1 MSLVMCLGIL
11 VVAALVVSGED
22 SQQPTVVV
30 PEDIPGADVIV
41 FKGDTYD
48 FDLTKCTDDVGIVSY
63 LVEFEFAGVPV
74 SITNTTGHVYYTFND
89 YGQTWVTVSA
99 FDAVGNEGV
108 GFFSI
113 DVAERVTS
121 DLVITDDPAY
131 QVDHSLYL
139 DGADLTI
146 ENSTV
151 ELGDGVGIGPSLSG
165 GGPPDMLGESL
176 TPSEPGLAG
185 HWEPYNWYGYWRTG
199 NAYAGRPVLDTTTKL
214 SGDASIRLT
223 GVTGYRY
230 GFEYHFDTNADLTQ
244 YNALTFFLHSAY
256 NSDYNYLYYIYFYG
270 SHNYA
275 SADGYTYT
283 MSGAYMQGG
292 RSHYYGWHG
301 YTIALDR
308 VDTGRWYSYN
318 MADLSSVACIR
329 FYQYSVYR
337 QDCWIDNIGLSEIEW
352 GDEITESTTPSGD
365 YGGSWSGFS
374 LSDEAYVG
382 SHSVYK
388 KINRGTYNDFWYY
401 FNEPTDLSEFNA
413 LRFFMTMK
421 DAKGAQVLYS
431 YYWPYSRYYNLYI
444 YDEAGRQCYYR
455 SYSYTYTYY
464 GYNWEWY
471 GHNLPWGTQSAYY
484 DNGVDLTKVTRFR
497 LANIYMSYAYPGTYP
512 ISVHIDGLEWYSHL
526 RGMQKGAVADTVPLA
541 IYVAGGD
548 ASVTGGSRV
557 VGTGTT
563 GARLMVDGGSAVLE
577 DATFDNMWFTEGAKT
592 PNVLKSFG
600 GVEVYGDA
608 TISDVTFVNC
618 QGPGLALFDG
628 KYVIDKSTLDLS
640 GTSQV
645 SPGSPM
651 LILGATDRLTAAYT
665 IDLTGWTLENS
676 PVGTGVLVTM
686 TDCKVKMTVKVHENS
701 VDNNAYAGIVI
712 SSVGARDDLDISIY
726 AQSTM
731 GCGSGLISSV
741 TGPNPNPGK
750 VTTVEMKRSH
760 FEGSTG
766 DGAVISFDGVST
778 SIDLTINDCSFTRNS
793 NGLLVVVKDSTSAPA
808 VGLTDIVGEAN
819 LKDGVA
825 ISLEGQTGNADVDVT
840 GSEFNGNVAAGLS
853 IMVRSA
859 TAMPGTSI
867 DLSVSET
874 LFEDNMGY
882 GLLVGSDGATLEAD
896 ASLTD
901 LEAVGNTGSGIGVSV
916 VKTIGN
922 FTLTAKAVES
932 WDNSGS
938 GMHIVTSQQSSGGLA
953 CEGRVLIE
961 MDSCQFHDN
970 IGNGVTE
977 EHHFAAGADEEL
989 RPSMQYELTAR
1000 NLTLRLNRGH
1010 GYYVGPLGT
1019 PAFGLRDANYEIR
1032 DCVFSYNDLAGLH
1045 IREGYDNNN
1054 LQGFVREMY
1063 NITNCT
1069 FTANIIGLEQ
1079 YWNRFS
1085 YGTESSVRISQCTFT
1100 ENEAEAVH
1108 AHGYTGG
1115 YSGES
1120 CLLAAEYEILSSY
1133 MDSQVRLD
1141 ISGAYD
1147 QNGLAY
1153 PSIDVTIVNNT
1164 YLSDMPMS
1172 IVMGGYYNSLK
1183 NPVSTSLLY
1192 KANVHK
1198 ISSSEDA
1205 LNVEMYGGAKLSG
1218 IVNIEDLDIKNPT
1231 GHGIRIVYGTLH
1243 NTEAQRKLAIVQIT
1257 ITDVKIRNCLMS
1269 GIDIEQH
1276 HYTDVE
1282 AYAIGHYSL
1291 LRADVQSAEFGVKS
1305 EGIGGEIRDSRF
1317 FRIVENAINTKNG
1330 IIDVYNSDIGVISRA
1345 NLVANE
1351 YGAIRLWFSLQVKV
1365 VWKESGDPVI
1375 GASLAVRDNTWSTI
1389 GVSIVQDADGMTFSN
1404 LNTITV
1410 DYLGIIT
1417 RNPYIVNVEFRGIS
1431 QERVVNVTK
1440 ATELTILLVDDIPPR
1455 INIEMPGK
1463 GSMQRE
1469 RSIYL
1474 KGTSFDVHSAID
1486 RVVVSID
1493 GEFWQE
1499 ASGQEVFELV
1509 IPDVPEGL
1517 VVVLVRAY
1525 DASDNYREESIPVL
1539 VDSTPPSLK
1548 IISPVEG
1555 IRTNSRTIEV
1565 LGTTDVGARAYI
1577 NGQLVEIDYTF
1588 ISKTV
1593 QLSEGPNVIKIKV
1606 MDLIG
1611 NDREIIINVILDT
1624 QAPYLAII
1632 SPMNG
1637 AIVNTKDVRLMGH
1650 TESTGVTIQMSGLTV
1665 AVDEEGYFTVDVILE
1680 PGINHLEIIA
1690 VDEVGNERR
1699 LPVMLTFDGDPP
1711 WIKIAEPIPGS
1722 YFNTREIV
1730 VAGYAVEGTRVFLNG
1745 IEIDV
1750 VLGQFE
1756 TTILTQE
1763 GPVDILVVGID
1774 DAGNMM
1780 SLTVPIHVDS
1790 VFPGLEIV
1798 APVDGLLTNI
1808 RELQIEG
1815 LITTLEDPK
1824 ELELLI
1830 NGAQYTIGMDGTI
1843 SQAIDLADGVNLITI
1858 EVADLVGNRVSV
1870 TRTVTLDTLPPY
1882 LSVMVENTRID
1893 VFLTDPVSLG
1903 TFVYVTGF
1911 TETGTSLTINGIF
1924 VEVDPANGHFNYTMD
1939 LPMPQEGSKV
1949 SRTLIHVVS
1958 ADEAGNTAVH
1968 EEWVNRLEGERTQ
1981 EGDGDE
1987 ENTVTV
1993 LVFALLILALSIV
2006 IAIGYMR
2013 YRSQAELYED
2023 FESQGQDGDVSV
2035 LDEGGEDEGVV

>member
-1 MSLVMCLGIL
+1 ML

-22 SQQPTVVV
+22 AEQPKVVI
-30 PEDIPGADVIV
+30 PDDIPGADVIV

-99 FDAVGNEGV
+99 FDAVGNEGID
-108 GFFSI
+108 FFSI
-113 DVAERVTS
+113 DVAERITS
-121 DLVITDDPAY
+121 DLVITDDPNY

-146 ENSTV
+146 DNSTV
-151 ELGDGVGIGPSLSG
+151 QIGEGAGIGPSIAG
-165 GGPPDMLGESL
+165 GGAPEMLGESL
-176 TPSEPGLAG
+176 TPSEEGLAG
-185 HWEPYNWYGYWRTG
+185 HWEPYYWYNYWRTG
-199 NAYAGRPVLDTTTKL
+199 NTYSGKPMLDTTTKM
-214 SGDASIRLT
+214 SGDASIRIT
-223 GVTGYRY
+223 GATSYAY
-230 GFEYHFDTNADLTQ
+230 GFEYHFDANADLTG
-244 YNALTFFLHSAY
+244 YNALTFWMHTRY
-256 NSDYNYLYYIYFYG
+256 NSYYSYIYYIYFYG

-275 SADGYTYT
+275 SADGYARVY
-283 MSGAYMQGG
+283 SGAYQQGG
-292 RSHYYGWHG
+292 YSVYRGWHG
-301 YTIALDR
+301 YTIPLDDQ
-308 VDTGRWYSYN
+308 DTGYFYYYN

-329 FYQYSVYR
+329 IQTYSMYR
-337 QDCWIDNIGLSEIEW
+337 QEQWIDNIGLSEIDW

-365 YGGSWSGFS
+365 YGGYWSGFS
-374 LSDEAYVG
+374 LSDESYVG
-382 SHSVYK
+382 SHSVYRSM
-388 KINRGTYNDFWYY
+388 NRGTYNNFYYY

-413 LRFFMTMK
+413 LRLFVKMT
-421 DAKGAQVLYS
+421 DANGKRVDRS
-431 YYWPYSRYYNLYI
+431 YYWGYSSGYKLYV
-444 YDEAGRQCYYR
+444 YDEAGKYCAYR
-455 SYSYTYTYY
+455 EYPYAQTYY
-464 GYNWEWY
+464 GYGKWY
-471 GHNLPWGTQSAYY
+471 GYNLPWGTQTAYT
-484 DNGVDLTKVTRFR
+484 NTGVDLTKVTYFRF
-497 LANIYMSYAYPGTYP
+497 ANIYMSYAYPGTYP
-512 ISVHIDGLEWYSHL
+512 INMHIDGLEWYSHL
-526 RGMQKGAVADTVPLA
+526 RGMQKGAVADNVPLA

-548 ASVTGGSRV
+548 ATVTGGSSV
-557 VGTGTT
+557 VGSGTT
-563 GARLMVDGGSAVLE
+563 GARIMVDGGSAVLE

-600 GVEVYGDA
+600 GMEVYGDA

-618 QGPGLALFDG
+618 PGPGLALFDG
-628 KYVIDKSTLDLS
+628 TYTLDQSTIDLS
-640 GTSQV
+640 GTTQV

-651 LILGATDRLTAAYT
+651 LILGATNRLTAAYT

-712 SSVGARDDLDISIY
+712 SSVGARDDLDIIVYS
-726 AQSTM
+726 QTTM

-750 VTTVEMKRSH
+750 VTTVDMSYSS

-766 DGAVISFDGVST
+766 DGAVISFDGAST
-778 SIDLTINDCSFTRNS
+778 SIDISIDSCSFNTNS
-793 NGLLVVVKDSTSAPA
+793 NGLLVVVKDATGA
-808 VGLTDIVGEAN
+808 VDVSLTDVTGEAN

-825 ISLEGQTGNADVDVT
+825 IALEGQSGNAGVEVKD
-840 GSEFNGNVAAGLS
+840 SEFNGNVAAGLS

-859 TAMPGTSI
+859 IAMPGTSI
-867 DLSVSET
+867 GISVYET
-874 LFEDNMGY
+874 LFEDNMAY

-901 LEAVGNTGSGIGVSV
+901 LEAVGNIGHGIGISV
-916 VKTIGN
+916 AKTIGN
-922 FTLTAKAVES
+922 FTFTVKDVES

-938 GMHIVTSQQSSGGLA
+938 GMHIVTSQQSSGGVA
-953 CEGRVLIE
+953 YEGRVMIDL
-961 MDSCQFHDN
+961 DSCQFHDN

-977 EHHFAAGADEEL
+977 EHHFAAAADEEL
-989 RPSMQYELTAR
+989 RPLMEYELTAH

-1032 DCVFSYNDLAGLH
+1032 DCVFSDNDLAGLH
-1045 IREGYDNNN
+1045 IREGYNNNN
-1054 LQGFVREMY
+1054 LQGYVREMY

-1069 FTANIIGLEQ
+1069 FANNIIGLEQ

-1100 ENEAEAVH
+1100 GNEAEAIY
-1108 AHGYTGG
+1108 AHGYRGG

-1120 CLLAAEYEILSSY
+1120 CLLAAEYEILSSF
-1133 MDSQVRLD
+1133 MDSQVSLD
-1141 ISGAYD
+1141 IGGAYD

-1153 PSIDVTIVNNT
+1153 PSIEVTIVDNT
-1164 YLSDMPMS
+1164 YRSDMPMS
-1172 IVMGGYYNSLK
+1172 IIMGGYYNSLK

-1192 KANVHK
+1192 RANVHEVA
-1198 ISSSEDA
+1198 SAEDG
-1205 LNVEMYGGAKLSG
+1205 LNVEMYGGTKLSG
-1218 IVNIEDLDIKNPT
+1218 IVNIEDIDIKNPT

-1243 NTEAQRKLAIVQIT
+1243 NTEAQRKLAVVQIT
-1257 ITDVKIRNCLMS
+1257 VTDVNIRNCLSS
-1269 GIDIEQH
+1269 GIDIEEY
-1276 HYTDVE
+1276 HYIDVE
-1282 AYAIGHYSL
+1282 AYAIGHFSL
-1291 LRADVQSAEFGVKS
+1291 LRVDVQSAEFGVKS
-1305 EGIGGEIRDSRF
+1305 EGTAGEIRDSRF

-1330 IIDVYNSDIGVISRA
+1330 IIDVYNSDIGAITRA
-1345 NLVANE
+1345 NLKANE
-1351 YGAIRLWFSLQVKV
+1351 YGAIRLWFPLQVKV
-1365 VWKESGDPVI
+1365 LWKDSGNPVI
-1375 GASLAVRDNTWSTI
+1375 GASLSVRDNTWSTI
-1389 GVSIVQDADGMTFSN
+1389 GVSIVQDADGKTFSN
-1404 LNTITV
+1404 LNTMTV

-1417 RNPYIVNVEFRGIS
+1417 RNPYIVNVEFRGIA

-1440 ATELTILLVDDIPPR
+1440 ATELTILMVDDIPPR
-1455 INIEMPGK
+1455 IDIETPGK

-1499 ASGQEVFELV
+1499 ASGQEVFELT

-1517 VVVLVRAY
+1517 IVVLVRAY
-1525 DASDNYREESIPVL
+1525 DASDNYWEESISVL

-1555 IRTNSRTIEV
+1555 MRTNSQTIEV

-1593 QLSEGPNVIKIKV
+1593 LLNEGPNVIKVKV
-1606 MDLIG
+1606 IDLIG
-1611 NDREIIINVILDT
+1611 NDEEIIINVIVDT

-1650 TESTGVTIQMSGLTV
+1650 TESTGVTIQISGLTV
-1665 AVDEEGYFTVDVILE
+1665 PVDEEGYFTVDVILE
-1680 PGINHLEIIA
+1680 PGINHLEITA

-1699 LPVMLTFDGDPP
+1699 LPVTLTFDGDPP

-1722 YFNTREIV
+1722 LFNTREIV
-1730 VAGYAVEGTRVFLNG
+1730 VAGYAMEGTRVFLNG

-1756 TTILTQE
+1756 TTISTQE
-1763 GPVDILVVGID
+1763 GHVDILVVGID
-1774 DAGNMM
+1774 NAGNVM
-1780 SLTVPIHVDS
+1780 SLTVPITVDS

-1798 APVDGLLTNI
+1798 APVDGLLTNV

-1815 LITTLEDPK
+1815 LITPMEDPK
-1824 ELELLI
+1824 YLELLI
-1830 NGAQYTIGMDGTI
+1830 NGAQYSIGMDGTI

-1858 EVADLVGNRVSV
+1858 EVADLVGNSVSV

-1893 VFLTDPVSLG
+1893 AFLTDPVSLG

-1958 ADEAGNTAVH
+1958 ADEAGNTAAQ

-2006 IAIGYMR
+2006 IAVGYMR
-2013 YRSQAELYED
+2013 YRSQAELFED
-2023 FESQGQDGDVSV
+2023 LESQGLDEDISV
-2035 LDEGGEDEGVV
+2035 LDEGGEDEEVA